1 MGVFL
6 LTTLI
11 IMIDKIVLIS
21 KNYRN
26 QQDINNTD
34 IKNNKDVIYELFND
48 FPESKNI
55 YYTSRNLY
63 SERDIGPT
71 IYEIEILAE
80 LTDIGYDSF
89 IKQVEFN
96 NIQNLEMKINP
107 NNIKYNWKEINN
119 IQILNSKDI
128 EDISVKNIYLDES
141 NQTIY
146 IVGIGGN

>member
-1 MGVFL
+1 
-6 LTTLI
+6 
-11 IMIDKIVLIS
+11 MIDKIVLIS

-26 QQDINNTD
+26 KHDINNTD
-34 IKNNKDVIYELFND
+34 IKNNKDVIYKLFDD

-89 IKQVEFN
+89 IEQVEFN

-107 NNIKYNWKEINN
+107 NNIKYNWKEIKN
-119 IQILNSKDI
+119 IQILKSKDI

-141 NQTIY
+141 NQTLY

>member
-1 MGVFL
+1 
-6 LTTLI
+6 
-11 IMIDKIVLIS
+11 MIDKIVLIS

-26 QQDINNTD
+26 KHDINNTD
-34 IKNNKDVIYELFND
+34 IKNNKDVIYKLFDD

-89 IKQVEFN
+89 IEQVEFN

-107 NNIKYNWKEINN
+107 NNIKYNWKEIKN
-119 IQILNSKDI
+119 IQILKSKDI

-141 NQTIY
+141 NQTLY
-146 IVGIGGN
+146 IIGIGGN

>member
-1 MGVFL
+1 
-6 LTTLI
+6 
-11 IMIDKIVLIS
+11 MIDKIVLIS

-26 QQDINNTD
+26 KHDINNTD
-34 IKNNKDVIYELFND
+34 IKNNKDVIYKLFDD

-89 IKQVEFN
+89 IEQVEFN

-107 NNIKYNWKEINN
+107 NNIKYNWKEIKN
-119 IQILNSKDI
+119 IQVLNSKDI

-141 NQTIY
+141 NQTLY

>member
-1 MGVFL
+1 
-6 LTTLI
+6 
-11 IMIDKIVLIS
+11 MIDKIVLIS

-26 QQDINNTD
+26 KHDINNTD
-34 IKNNKDVIYELFND
+34 IKNNKDVIYKLFDD

-80 LTDIGYDSF
+80 LTDMGYDSF

-96 NIQNLEMKINP
+96 NVQNLEMKINP
-107 NNIKYNWKEINN
+107 NNIKYNWKEIKN
-119 IQILNSKDI
+119 IQVLNSKDI

-141 NQTIY
+141 NQTLY
-146 IVGIGGN
+146 IIGIGGN